1 MTMSAERLYALLPAY
16 DRVRDQ
22 ESGRALEA
30 LIGVLSRTVAA
41 LDEDLDQL
49 YDDQFIETCS
59 DWVVP
64 YIGDLIGYRQLHGVA
79 PKISSP
85 RAEVADTIRLRRG
98 KGTAA
103 TLETLARDVTGW
115 DAHVVEMVQRLATT

>member
-41 LDEDLDQL
+41 LDEDLAQF
-49 YDDQFIETCS
+49 YDDQFIETCA

-64 YIGDLIGYRQLHGVA
+64 YIGDLVGYRALYGT
-79 PKISSP
+79 PGSTSSSADVGHP
-85 RAEVADTIRLRRG
+85 RAEVANTIGYRRR

-103 TLETLARDVTGW
+103 ALEQLARDVTGW
-115 DAHVVEMVQRLATT
+115 PAAVVE